1 MQLNPRFEKSS
12 CCPTNESLLALLQAP
27 LNPVSDEAT
36 QPITEHLAVCEFCE
50 LTLELLRTYPEYPA
64 VDAPP
69 VPPAPESLLHLFT
82 AKRETK

>member
-27 LNPVSDEAT
+27 LNLAPDEAT
-36 QPITEHLAVCEFCE
+36 QQVAEHLAGCEFCE
-50 LTLELLRTYPEYPA
+50 LTLELLRAHPEYPT
-64 VDAPP
+64 VELPP
-69 VPPAPESLLHLFT
+69 IPPAPVSLLRLFT